1 MMKPNQLLK
10 QYWDHDSFRSGQ
22 EQIIQSVLDKKDTLA
37 LLPTG
42 GGKSIC
48 FQIPALM
55 MDGVCIVVSPLIALM
70 KDQVLNLNSKN
81 IKAIAIFSGMT
92 HSEIDIA
99 LDNCIYGGVKFLYL
113 SPERLQNEMFKQRLH
128 KMNVNLIA
136 VDEAHCISEW
146 GYDFRPNY
154 LKISELKEI
163 CKAPIIALT
172 ATATKKV
179 IEDIQIKL
187 EFKFNN
193 LISNSF
199 FRKELSYI
207 VIETEDISTKI
218 LQILKK
224 VKGSSIVYCK
234 TRKETKTTS
243 NFLNQHGIS
252 AHFYHGGLDI
262 KDRDKIQKEWTQN
275 HVRVMVATNAFGM
288 GIDKPNVRSVIH
300 QFIPQTIESYFQ
312 EAGRAGRDGKTAYS
326 ILLANNALE
335 KELLAQIETKY
346 PNKDE
351 IRFVYQSLANYFG
364 LAIGPISSMK
374 EHEFNIIEF
383 CNKFNLEYLKAFN
396 SLKILE
402 KEELIKLSDT
412 FSNPSKVHI
421 KVSHNELYQFQIA
434 NPSFDKIIKT
444 LLRSYP
450 GIFETFV
457 IIQEDVLAKR
467 LNTDSQNVTKLLIKL
482 LELKLIDYVKQNS
495 KPKIYFLEKRIDAK
509 KLYFSKQ
516 NLIEN
521 KKRDLEKADKI
532 INYYKNKDLCRSSFL
547 LDYFN
552 EKDVEKC
559 GVCDICLKQG
569 KSELSEKEFQLIRAE
584 VENMLKL
591 QAASID
597 EIILKVMDFE
607 EEKIIK
613 VIEFLLENGKLEIDK
628 YNQFIWID

>member
-1 MMKPNQLLK
+1 MEPNKLLK
-10 QYWDHDSFRSGQ
+10 KYWNHDSFRTGQ
-22 EQIIQSVLDKKDTLA
+22 EEIIQSILDKKDTLA

-48 FQIPALM
+48 FQIPGLM
-55 MDGVCIVVSPLIALM
+55 MDGICIVVSPLIALM
-70 KDQVLNLNSKN
+70 KDQVQNLNNKN
-81 IKAIAIFSGMT
+81 IKAIAIYSGMS

-99 LDNCIYGGVKFLYL
+99 LDNCIYGGIKFLYL
-113 SPERLQNEMFKQRLH
+113 SPERLQNEMFKQRLE

-154 LKISELKEI
+154 LKISDLKKT
-163 CKAPIIALT
+163 CNAPIIALT

-179 IEDIQIKL
+179 IEDIQLKL
-187 EFKFNN
+187 EFKSNN
-193 LISNSF
+193 VISNSF

-207 VIETEDISTKI
+207 VIDTEDISTKL

-243 NFLNQHGIS
+243 HFLNQHGIS
-252 AHFYHGGLDI
+252 ANFYHGGLNI
-262 KDRDKIQKEWTQN
+262 KERDKIQKEWTQN

-300 QFIPQTIESYFQ
+300 QFIPQTIEAYFQ

-326 ILLANNALE
+326 ILIANNSLE
-335 KELLAQIETKY
+335 KELISQIETKY
-346 PNKDE
+346 PSQEE
-351 IRFVYQSLANYFG
+351 IRNTYQSLANYFG
-364 LAIGPISSMK
+364 LAIGPVSSLK

-383 CNKFNLEYLKAFN
+383 CNKFKLEYLKAFN
-396 SLKILE
+396 SLKIIE

-434 NPSFDKIIKT
+434 HPSFDKILKT

-457 IIQEDVLAKR
+457 IIQEDTLAKR
-467 LNTDSQNVTKLLIKL
+467 LNSDNQSIVKLLNKL

-509 KLYFSKQ
+509 KLFFSKQ
-516 NLIEN
+516 NLLEN
-521 KKRDLEKADKI
+521 KKRDLQKANKI
-532 INYYKNKDLCRSSFL
+532 ISYFKNNDICRSSFL

-552 EKDVEKC
+552 EKDAITC
-559 GVCDICLKQG
+559 GVCDICLNKN
-569 KSELSEKEFQLIRAE
+569 KKELTEKEFLLIKVE
-584 VENMLKL
+584 VKNMLEL

-613 VIEFLLENGKLEIDK
+613 VIEFLIENGQVEIDK

>member
-55 MDGVCIVVSPLIALM
+55 MDGICIVVSPLIALM
-70 KDQVLNLNSKN
+70 KDQVQNLNSKN

-163 CKAPIIALT
+163 CNAPIIALT

-187 EFKFNN
+187 KFNASN
-193 LISNSF
+193 VVSNSF

-243 NFLNQHGIS
+243 NFLNQHGVS
-252 AHFYHGGLDI
+252 SHFYHGGLDI
-262 KDRDKIQKEWTQN
+262 KERDKIQKEWTQN

-335 KELLAQIETKY
+335 KELLTQIETKY

-364 LAIGPISSMK
+364 LAIGPISSIK

-412 FSNPSKVHI
+412 FSNPSKIYI

-434 NPSFDKIIKT
+434 HPSFDKIIKT

-457 IIQEDVLAKR
+457 IIQEDILAKR

-495 KPKIYFLEKRIDAK
+495 KPKIYFLENRIDAK

-532 INYYKNKDLCRSSFL
+532 ISYYKNKDLCRSSFL

-607 EEKIIK
+607 EEKVIK

>member
-1 MMKPNQLLK
+1 MEPNKLLK
-10 QYWDHDSFRSGQ
+10 KYWNHDSFRTGQ
-22 EQIIQSVLDKKDTLA
+22 EEIIQSILDKKDTLA

-48 FQIPALM
+48 FQIPGLM
-55 MDGVCIVVSPLIALM
+55 MDGICIVVSPLIALM
-70 KDQVLNLNSKN
+70 KDQVQNLNNKN
-81 IKAIAIFSGMT
+81 IKAIAIYSGMS

-99 LDNCIYGGVKFLYL
+99 LDNCIYGGIKFLYL
-113 SPERLQNEMFKQRLH
+113 SPERLQNEMFKQRLE

-154 LKISELKEI
+154 LKISDLKKT
-163 CKAPIIALT
+163 CNAPIIALT

-179 IEDIQIKL
+179 IEDIQLKL
-187 EFKFNN
+187 EFKSNN
-193 LISNSF
+193 VISNSF

-207 VIETEDISTKI
+207 VIDTEDISTKL

-243 NFLNQHGIS
+243 HFLNQHGIS
-252 AHFYHGGLDI
+252 ANFYHGGLNI
-262 KDRDKIQKEWTQN
+262 KERDKIQKEWTQN

-300 QFIPQTIESYFQ
+300 QFIPQTIEAYFQ

-326 ILLANNALE
+326 ILIANNSLE
-335 KELLAQIETKY
+335 KELIIQIETKY
-346 PNKDE
+346 PSQEE
-351 IRFVYQSLANYFG
+351 IRNTYQSLANYFG
-364 LAIGPISSMK
+364 LAIGPVSSLK

-383 CNKFNLEYLKAFN
+383 CNKFKLEYLKAFN
-396 SLKILE
+396 SLKIIE

-434 NPSFDKIIKT
+434 HPSFDKILKT

-457 IIQEDVLAKR
+457 IIQEDTLAKR
-467 LNTDSQNVTKLLIKL
+467 LNSDNQSIVKLLNKL

-509 KLYFSKQ
+509 KLFFSKQ
-516 NLIEN
+516 NLLEN
-521 KKRDLEKADKI
+521 KKRDLQKANKI
-532 INYYKNKDLCRSSFL
+532 ISYFKNNDICRSSFL

-552 EKDVEKC
+552 EKDAKTC
-559 GVCDICLKQG
+559 GVCDICLNKN
-569 KSELSEKEFQLIRAE
+569 KKELTEKEFLLIKVE
-584 VENMLKL
+584 VKNMLEL

-613 VIEFLLENGKLEIDK
+613 VIEFLIENGQVEIDK

>member
-1 MMKPNQLLK
+1 MKPNQLLK
-10 QYWDHDSFRSGQ
+10 QYWNHDSFRSGQ

-55 MDGVCIVVSPLIALM
+55 MDGICIVVSPLIALM
-70 KDQVLNLNSKN
+70 KDQVQNLNSKN
-81 IKAIAIFSGMT
+81 IKAIAIYSGMS

-99 LDNCIYGGVKFLYL
+99 LDNCIYGGIKFLYL
-113 SPERLQNEMFKQRLH
+113 SPERLQNEMFKQRLD

-154 LKISELKEI
+154 LKISDLKEV
-163 CKAPIIALT
+163 CNAPIIALT
-172 ATATKKV
+172 ATATQKV
-179 IEDIQIKL
+179 IEDIQLKL
-187 EFKFNN
+187 EFKSNN
-193 LISNSF
+193 VVSNSF

-207 VIETEDISTKI
+207 VIDTEDISTKL

-243 NFLNQHGIS
+243 HFLNQHGIS
-252 AHFYHGGLDI
+252 AHFYHGGLKI
-262 KDRDKIQKEWTQN
+262 EERDKIQKEWTQN

-300 QFIPQTIESYFQ
+300 QFIPQTIEAYFQ

-326 ILLANNALE
+326 ILLANNSLE
-335 KELLAQIETKY
+335 KDLLSQVETKY
-346 PNKDE
+346 PPQDR
-351 IRFVYQSLANYFG
+351 IRYVYQSLANYFG
-364 LAIGPISSMK
+364 LAIGPVSSIK
-374 EHEFNIIEF
+374 EYEFDIIEF
-383 CNKFNLEYLKAFN
+383 CNKFDLEYLKAFN

-402 KEELIKLSDT
+402 KEGLIKLSDT

-434 NPSFDKIIKT
+434 HPSFDKILKT

-457 IIQEDVLAKR
+457 IIQENILAKR
-467 LNTDSQNVTKLLIKL
+467 LNTDSQNVVKLLNKL
-482 LELKLIDYVKQNS
+482 LDLKLIDYVKQNS

-509 KLYFSKQ
+509 KLFFYKQ
-516 NLIEN
+516 NLTEN
-521 KKRDLEKADKI
+521 KKRDLQKADKI
-532 INYYKNKDLCRSSFL
+532 ISYFKNEDLCRSSFL

-552 EKDVEKC
+552 EKNAETC
-559 GVCDICLKQG
+559 EVCDICLKKG
-569 KSELSEKEFQLIRAE
+569 KSELTETEFQLIKAE
-584 VENMLKL
+584 VKNMLEL

-597 EIILKVMDFE
+597 EIILKVMDYD

-613 VIEFLLENGKLEIDK
+613 VIEFLIENGQIEIDK